1 MNIRKLLCW
10 CVVPLLVVALGA
22 ALWWAMG
29 RPNPAQAQ
37 ASPELH
43 LVSQS
48 LGPSQIVAALRGIAM
63 ANLGGFEFDLTT
75 DPAVA
80 RLTGVQVGDFLA
92 SSGRTVGALG
102 PLLGGQ
108 GESLAFG
115 AYSYDP
121 SGQNG
126 PGPSGDGTLAVVTL
140 TVAGDGVTPLTLTN
154 TLFVDVEANPQAVT
168 TADAALQSKT
178 LHGGWNL
185 LAPCVDTA
193 GLEVSRTLES
203 LTGRFSMVLGERG
216 TYVVNLPPEFQSLHE
231 IVPPWAYYVRV
242 QGSDP
247 VTLTQL
253 APPFDPQTPV
263 PLARGWRWVGY
274 CVGATLPVTV
284 ALQSIDGAYDMV
296 LGETGTYVV
305 GLPPEFQS
313 LRELR
318 QAAGY
323 LIRMTQDATLVFP
336 SGAAQGLSNV
346 ATFEREHVGTP
357 APLPPCTHAQVSPY
371 LTLAYGEVWL
381 DGRPAPA
388 GSMVEAVTPRG
399 EVAGCFVVQ
408 HAGAFGVMSIYG
420 ADADGITSG
429 FREGEAIAWRVNGQ
443 PATGTELT
451 WADDKEVHQVR
462 LATDRAGG
470 RMIHLPVIGK

>member
-1 MNIRKLLCW
+1 MNTRKLLCW
-10 CVVPLLVVALGA
+10 GVVPLLVVALGA
-22 ALWWAMG
+22 ALWWGLG

-37 ASPELH
+37 AGPELR

-48 LGPSQIVAALRGIAM
+48 LGPSQGVAALRGTAM
-63 ANLGGFEFDLTT
+63 ANLGGFEFDLAA

-80 RLTGVQVGDFLA
+80 RLAGAQVGDFLA
-92 SSGRTVGALG
+92 SSGRTMGALG

-108 GESLAFG
+108 GESLACG

-168 TADAALQSKT
+168 TADATLQART
-178 LHGGWNL
+178 LHRGWNL

-193 GLEVSRTLES
+193 GLGVPQVLAS
-203 LTGRFSMVLGERG
+203 LTGRFDMALGERG
-216 TYVVNLPPEFQSLHE
+216 TYVVGLPPEFQSLRE
-231 IVPPWAYYVRV
+231 ITPPWAYYVRV

-296 LGETGTYVV
+296 LGEAGTYVV

-346 ATFEREHVGTP
+346 ATLERERVGTL
-357 APLPPCTHAQVSPY
+357 APQHPCTHAQVSPY
-371 LTLAYGEVWL
+371 LTLAYGEVRL
-381 DGRPAPA
+381 DGRPAPV
-388 GSMVEAVTPRG
+388 GTVVEAVTPRG
-399 EVAGCFVVQ
+399 EVAGCFAVQ
-408 HAGAFGVMSIYG
+408 HEGAFGVMPVYG
-420 ADADGITSG
+420 ADADGVTSG
-429 FREGEAIAWRVNGQ
+429 FREGEVIAWRVNGQ
-443 PATGTELT
+443 AAAGLELA
-451 WADDKEVHQVR
+451 WADDKEVHQMR
-462 LATDRAGG
+462 LAAGAAAGRAY
-470 RMIHLPVIGK
+470 LPVIAK